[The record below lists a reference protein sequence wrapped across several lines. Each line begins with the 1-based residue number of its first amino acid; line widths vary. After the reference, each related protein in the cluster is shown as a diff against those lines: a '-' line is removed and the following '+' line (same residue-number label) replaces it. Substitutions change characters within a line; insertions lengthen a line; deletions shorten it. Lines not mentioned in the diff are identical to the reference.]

1 MFDIIKKQNG
11 EHFAKA
17 IRAYDNGIFD
27 IPDLDKIVKYAG
39 RKAEPLMNYLVSLKN
54 VKIEEHAVH
63 QHPFDLLS
71 KAGYTAYYADT
82 LEKQNW
88 PKQFYAKG
96 EELCTFHDPNR
107 YKNYHIVVAIKKNVK
122 DIKRENFPNPK
133 REDEYGTSV
142 LQIQMLKSGGFI
154 SIKNRY
160 NHTVENPDNTFN
172 SNPDNIISGLSDAL
186 KHYYHVDFSSQKVH
200 LPENFVLIDNQ
211 IVNCNYEINN
221 VYFSENCYVEDG
233 NIHEIDKQKELMLD
247 YFILNLQDKS
257 IKNPSELENG
267 FIAALQEEI
276 KDKKLQITVN
286 EQGNK
291 CLQADGKTILELD
304 HGKIKS
310 LHFDNVKKIDDN
322 FLQYNNE
329 LSDVSLSNV
338 ISIGSRFLH
347 DARFLEGISL
357 PKVKNIDHQFLS
369 WGKNLKRVSL
379 PQVEKIGDNFLFS
392 NNQITEISLPNVLQ
406 VGNEFLPWN
415 ALLSE
420 VSLPKIEIIQD
431 SFLASNNNLTHVSL
445 PKVKKIGSDFLR
457 RNSVLEEISLPNV
470 QQIGACFLHNNEKL
484 SHISLPQVDSIDK
497 GFLFENEIISQISLP
512 KVTAIGDGFGYYNEN
527 LRQISFPKVTKI
539 GDDFLC
545 CNNIIAQ
552 ISLPKVTDIGEN
564 FLYENKNLT
573 QISLPEVAYVGEN
586 FLRYNQ
592 QLKEIS
598 LPKIQEMGDNFL
610 HYHPKKTKLLKNI
623 SKSLTKRDETIHIIQ
638 QLKSNL
644 YE

>member
-1 MFDIIKKQNG
+1 MKTMFDIIKKQNG

-27 IPDLDKIVKYAG
+27 IPDLDKIVKFAG
-39 RKAEPLMNYLVSLKN
+39 REVEPLMNYLVSLKN

-63 QHPFDLLS
+63 QHPLELLS

-107 YKNYHIVVAIKKNVK
+107 YKNYHIVVAIKKNVQ
-122 DIKRENFPNPK
+122 DIKRENFPHPK

-186 KHYYHVDFSSQKVH
+186 KHHYHVDFSSQKVH
-200 LPENFVLIDNQ
+200 LPENFVLIDSQ

-329 LSDVSLSNV
+329 LSDVSLLQATN
-338 ISIGSRFLH
+338 
-347 DARFLEGISL
+347 
-357 PKVKNIDHQFLS
+357 
-369 WGKNLKRVSL
+369 
-379 PQVEKIGDNFLFS
+379 IGDNFLYWNKNLS
-392 NNQITEISLPNVLQ
+392 EISLEQ
-406 VGNEFLPWN
+406 VTEIGN
-415 ALLSE
+415 
-420 VSLPKIEIIQD
+420 
-431 SFLASNNNLTHVSL
+431 SFLHS
-445 PKVKKIGSDFLR
+445 
-457 RNSVLEEISLPNV
+457 
-470 QQIGACFLHNNEKL
+470 
-484 SHISLPQVDSIDK
+484 
-497 GFLFENEIISQISLP
+497 NEIISKVYLPQVTNIGDDFLCYNGELSVISL
-512 KVTAIGDGFGYYNEN
+512 
-527 LRQISFPKVTKI
+527 PKVTKI

-573 QISLPEVAYVGEN
+573 QISLPEVTSIGDN
-586 FLRYNQ
+586 FLYENNKLQRIY
-592 QLKEIS
+592 
-598 LPKIQEMGDNFL
+598 LPKIQSIEYDFLENHPNKDKLWKNKDKPFTKDNNNF
-610 HYHPKKTKLLKNI
+610 KI
-623 SKSLTKRDETIHIIQ
+623 MQD
-638 QLKSNL
+638 LKSNHR
-644 YE
+644 E

>member
-1 MFDIIKKQNG
+1 MKTMFDIIKKQNG

-27 IPDLDKIVKYAG
+27 IPDLDKIVKFAG
-39 RKAEPLMNYLVSLKN
+39 REVEPLMNYLVSLKN

-107 YKNYHIVVAIKKNVK
+107 YKNYHIVVAIKKNVQ
-122 DIKRENFPNPK
+122 DIKRENFPHPK

-186 KHYYHVDFSSQKVH
+186 KHHYHVDFSSQKVH

-431 SFLASNNNLTHVSL
+431 SFLASNNILTHVSL

-470 QQIGACFLHNNEKL
+470 QQIGAYFLHNNEKL

-497 GFLFENEIISQISLP
+497 GFLFENKIIS
-512 KVTAIGDGFGYYNEN
+512 
-527 LRQISFPKVTKI
+527 QISFPKVTKI

-552 ISLPKVTDIGEN
+552 ISLPEVTSIGEN
-564 FLYENKNLT
+564 FLYENEKL
-573 QISLPEVAYVGEN
+573 QHISLPKIQEMGDN

-610 HYHPKKTKLLKNI
+610 QYHPKKKKLLKNI
-623 SKSLTKRDETIHIIQ
+623 SKSLTKRDETINIIQ